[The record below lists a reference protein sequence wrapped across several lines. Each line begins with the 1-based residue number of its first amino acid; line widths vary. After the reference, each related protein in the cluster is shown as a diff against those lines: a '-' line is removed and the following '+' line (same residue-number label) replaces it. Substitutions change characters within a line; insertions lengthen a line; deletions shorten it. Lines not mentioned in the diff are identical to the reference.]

1 MSFQHFCIQIKA
13 FTDLRWTVTHR
24 SHHLIVYEL
33 CFPLL
38 LFQASFFYIPLHTPL
53 LQKDISSS
61 NLQQC
66 QGPHRI
72 FCLIVKLDLII
83 NYLLF
88 FYLAPIKLFLLTHP
102 HLPGGFQ
109 ESSLSPL
116 LSPGSG
122 RVPSGAGSRRE
133 KIHGAWALPVGN
145 LSCIRESFTCTQ
157 LLSVSLS
164 FPFLPRSDFSFSPHI
179 LTSRPTN
186 LVNLSNVW
194 FGYVKQES

>member
-1 MSFQHFCIQIKA
+1 MFPSPSLSGLIFLHPITHSTPAERHIFFQPTA
-13 FTDLRWTVTHR
+13 MPR
-24 SHHLIVYEL
+24 
-33 CFPLL
+33 
-38 LFQASFFYIPLHTPL
+38 
-53 LQKDISSS
+53 SSS
-61 NLQQC
+61 DLLSYC
-66 QGPHRI
+66 K
-72 FCLIVKLDLII
+72 IVKLDLII

-116 LSPGSG
+116 LSPVSG

-133 KIHGAWALPVGN
+133 KIHGAWAPPVGN

-186 LVNLSNVW
+186 LVNLSNV
-194 FGYVKQES
+194 